1 MPLLRLSK
9 AALSISCTKKD
20 GEFHLAETSF
30 TPLPA
35 MGAGSDFLSS
45 KEVVMKQRW
54 VMLRGVLTVL
64 LCLGLV
70 VGSTAVVSAGNEKP
84 VNIMLKNDSSGAVQ
98 VEMIDQYGGNVTVTV
113 EPGTSQNHAV
123 KLNSAVKAGGKTV
136 LKATAKDEGKEV
148 VVGR

>member
-1 MPLLRLSK
+1 
-9 AALSISCTKKD
+9 
-20 GEFHLAETSF
+20 
-30 TPLPA
+30 
-35 MGAGSDFLSS
+35 
-45 KEVVMKQRW
+45 MKQRW
-54 VMLRGVLTVL
+54 LLLRGLWVVL

-70 VGSTAVVSAGNEKP
+70 VGGATVVSAGNEKP
-84 VNIMLKNDSSGAVQ
+84 VNIILKNDSGGGVQ
-98 VEMIDQYGGNVTVTV
+98 VEMLDQYGGNVTVTV